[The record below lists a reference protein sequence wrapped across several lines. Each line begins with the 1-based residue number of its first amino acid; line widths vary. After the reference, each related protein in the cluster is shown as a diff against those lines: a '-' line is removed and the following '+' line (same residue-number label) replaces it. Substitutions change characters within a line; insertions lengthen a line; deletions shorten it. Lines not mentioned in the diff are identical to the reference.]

1 MIEAYVGTFRLP
13 TNASS
18 QCMKLICTV
27 PGPGGLINEIA
38 FILCYNITKQEE
50 GRKKTAKA
58 RKNSKSLL
66 FVLSNTKVD
75 S

>member
-1 MIEAYVGTFRLP
+1 
-13 TNASS
+13 
-18 QCMKLICTV
+18 MKLICTV
-27 PGPGGLINEIA
+27 PGPGGLIINEIA
-38 FILCYNITKQEE
+38 FILCRNITKQEE

-58 RKNSKSLL
+58 RKNSKSLF